1 MRKNVKLVDLY
12 ENNACSSWVKFFNEL
27 FPKGIK
33 NISDK
38 VILNDYIKKINN
50 NTLVWNPYNY
60 DLSNI
65 SLKNK
70 FLYASL
76 YNILYYSGN
85 YKQANKFSNKID
97 NAYLYP
103 FSTTINQLIK
113 IKNYYLKSFEKA

>member
-12 ENNACSSWVKFFNEL
+12 DNRACSSWTKFFNEL

>member
-12 ENNACSSWVKFFNEL
+12 ENNACTSWAKFFNEL

-38 VILNDYIKKINN
+38 AVLNDYIKKINN

-113 IKNYYLKSFEKA
+113 IKNCYLKSFENA